1 MSSNQLSESTKELGA
16 STNLPGAVMNDLG
29 ALPNQPGVSADQP
42 MSGNQFGALG
52 NQSIVVAKE
61 PGEFTDDLAE
71 SRPRRRWSL
80 RARLLIGQVV
90 LLVVVVSGIGIATEL
105 ALQQFLVHQ
114 VDVTLKETANR
125 ALGDSGGGPSLGPP
139 PDQHNVPGP
148 PPSSGEATG
157 PGPEFLNRR
166 NIQPDTVGAIVDHDR
181 PVSAGHVGSD
191 GVQTALSESAR
202 KELAA
207 VTPGK
212 PVSLDIPGQGHY
224 RVLAQTSWSGKT
236 VITGLPLAQVDAT
249 LMRVFLIL
257 LIVTA
262 VVLVVATTAGIWLVR
277 RALTPL
283 DRVAATAARV
293 ADLRLD
299 RGEVTL
305 PVRVPVADADA
316 HTEVG
321 QLAMAINR
329 MLDHIAGALEARHAS
344 ETRIRRFLADASHE
358 LRTPLSSI
366 RGYAELAL
374 RERDTLPPVVAHA
387 MGRVDSESRRMTTLV
402 EDMLLL
408 ARLDAGRG
416 LEHAPVDLTR
426 LTVDAVS
433 DAHIAG
439 PDLQWALELPPE
451 PIVVSGDPARLHQVL
466 ANLLANA
473 RVHTGPGTRVTTALA
488 EDGRGGAIWRVT
500 DDGPG
505 IPAELQPE
513 VFERFARGDS
523 SRSRRA
529 GSTGLGLSI
538 VAAVVKAHAGAIAVE
553 SRPGHTEFTVRLPAA
568 D

>member
-1 MSSNQLSESTKELGA
+1 MNRREEPVNEL
-16 STNLPGAVMNDLG
+16 PV
-29 ALPNQPGVSADQP
+29 P
-42 MSGNQFGALG
+42 SGRPA
-52 NQSIVVAKE
+52 E
-61 PGEFTDDLAE
+61 PRA
-71 SRPRRRWSL
+71 RRRWSL
-80 RARLLIGQVV
+80 RRRLLVGQVV
-90 LLVVVVSGIGIATEL
+90 LLVAVVAGIGIATEL

-114 VDVTLKETANR
+114 VDVDLTETTEH
-125 ALGDSGGGPSLGPP
+125 ALGDVGGGPSLGPP
-139 PDQHNVPGP
+139 PDQHNAPGP
-148 PPSSGEATG
+148 LPSTGESSG

-166 NIQPDTVGAIVDHDR
+166 SIQPDTVGALVDRDHS
-181 PVSAGHVGSD
+181 VSAGRVGND
-191 GVQTALSESAR
+191 GVQSALSESAR
-202 KELAA
+202 KQLAA

-212 PVSLDIPGQGHY
+212 PVSMDIEGQGHY
-224 RVLAQTSWSGKT
+224 RVLAETTWSGKT
-236 VITGLPLAQVDAT
+236 VITGLPLDSVDAT
-249 LMRVFLIL
+249 LMRVLLIL
-257 LIVTA
+257 LIATA
-262 VVLVVATTAGIWLVR
+262 VVLVVATSAGIWLIR

-316 HTEVG
+316 RTEVG
-321 QLAMAINR
+321 QLGMAINR

-387 MGRVDSESRRMTTLV
+387 MSRVDSESRRMTTLV

-416 LEHAPVDLTR
+416 IERAPVDLTR

-451 PIVVSGDPARLHQVL
+451 PIVVTGDTARLHQVL

-488 EDGRGGAIWRVT
+488 GDGRGGAIWRVT

-505 IPAELQPE
+505 IPTELQPE

-538 VAAVVKAHAGAIAVE
+538 VAAVVKAHGGAIAVE
-553 SRPGHTEFTVRLPAA
+553 SRPGRTEFTVRLPAA
-568 D
+568 G